1 MKKKGEELLKQ
12 IPKDHKLVTRRD
24 FLSHGLISGI
34 GYTMAPSLLSML
46 NISNVYGAENCLNA
60 IDMSQRKT
68 PIIMIDL
75 SGGGNISGS
84 NIIVGSEAGQHSYL
98 PTYGRL
104 GLPDSL
110 HPQNGNVNTEM
121 GLKFHSLSGMLNG
134 VTQHTTSVIRQK
146 VEGAVFCAVSNDDTG
161 NNPHNPVYW
170 LNKAGSIGDLVQT
183 AGTRGGR
190 SGGRSQ
196 IPSLSYDPTIAP
208 VSINRP
214 EDCVEL
220 VSLGRVHDL
229 FDDNQAKRILETIQ
243 YMSESKLNTFSQ
255 KNLPDQIKEVVSCG
269 FSKSKIDQ
277 RVHNID
283 SRYQASSVDPRLD
296 TDVTTIWDNLN
307 ESQQRKEA
315 SIAKLVLDGYLGT
328 GTIEMGGYDY
338 HGADDRVS
346 QDNKDIQAGRAIGR
360 ILALAAAK
368 QTDVAIYVF
377 TDGGISSNMQ
387 DVDPNANG
395 KFRFS
400 NDDGQ
405 RASTFMLVYKHA
417 GRHLLRHT
425 NGGFNQ
431 YKRQVGHFK
440 DNTAVEKS
448 ANVMSNNVTNLA
460 KTIVANYLALHN
472 EENKIEDVLGDN
484 PFGTNLDDYLIF

>member
-1 MKKKGEELLKQ
+1 MKKKEDLVKKV
-12 IPKDHKLVTRRD
+12 PKDHKLVTRRD
-24 FLSHGLISGI
+24 FLSHGLISGV
-34 GYTMAPSLLSML
+34 GYAMAPSLLSML
-46 NISNVYGAENCLNA
+46 NINQAYGAENCFQA
-60 IDMSQRKT
+60 IDLSNRKT
-68 PIIMIDL
+68 PIIMLDL
-75 SGGGNISGS
+75 SGGGNIAGS
-84 NIIVGSEAGQHSYL
+84 NIIVGDQAGQHSYL
-98 PTYGRL
+98 STYGRL
-104 GLPDSL
+104 GIPDSL
-110 HPQNGNVNTEM
+110 HPSSGNVNTEM
-121 GLKFHSLSGMLNG
+121 GLKFHSDSGMLSG
-134 VTQHTTSVIRQK
+134 IQSMTTSAIRQK
-146 VEGAVFCAVSNDDTG
+146 VEGSVFCAVSSDDTG

-196 IPSLSYDPTIAP
+196 IPALSYDPTIAP
-208 VSINRP
+208 VPISRP

-229 FDDNQAKRILETIQ
+229 FNDLQAKRILETIE

-255 KNLPDQIKEVVSCG
+255 KSLPEQIKEVVSCG
-269 FSKSKIDQ
+269 FSKQKIDQ
-277 RVHNID
+277 RVHNND
-283 SRYQASSVDPRLD
+283 SRYSNASIDPRLD
-296 TDVTTIWDNLN
+296 TAVTSIWDNLN
-307 ESQQRKEA
+307 NGQQRKEA

-338 HGADDRVS
+338 HGADNRVA
-346 QDNKDIQAGRAIGR
+346 QDNKDVQVGQAIGR

-377 TDGGISSNMQ
+377 TDGGVSSNMQ

-405 RASTFMLVYKHA
+405 RASTFMLYYKHA
-417 GRHLLRHT
+417 GRHTLRHT
-425 NGGFNQ
+425 SGGFNQ

-440 DNTAVEKS
+440 ADTAVEKS

-460 KTIVANYLALHN
+460 KTIVANYLAIHN
-472 EENKIEDVLGDN
+472 EENRIEDVVGDN
-484 PFGTNLDDYLIF
+484 PFGNNINDYLIF